1 MKSYFR
7 FLSRNKLYT
16 TIEVFG
22 MAIAIAFV
30 IFIGSFVIREYNT
43 DSKIKKQGNI
53 YIGHSER
60 LFFGSAT
67 IKEQLEGKFPEVEDM
82 CRMMNTH
89 IFGGLKMTFQ
99 AGDYTDRQKASI
111 VDENFFRFFPFPLE
125 SGTPESVLKGK
136 NSVVISRAFANKVF
150 GKEDPIG
157 KSIKIDVNGNTA
169 NLNITGIFSDFKNT
183 VFYSPEII
191 YRLDLVKELDSSLVG
206 NGNGSSVLFIKVA
219 NGTDIQSLE
228 DKMEEVVREEDFLY
242 VYGLLKDFLLTPFDK
257 ISYSAVEATAPF
269 EGLIDA
275 SFIKLFTAAGIF
287 LLLFAVL
294 NYISLTVAQ
303 TGFRA
308 KEMASRR
315 LLGTQQS
322 GIIARYI
329 SESFILTVISFAFAL
344 IFVKLISPHLSELI
358 GKEISPLKDMGWMEI
373 LFIILLLIVLSV
385 LSGIIP
391 ALLVSKYKPI
401 DVVRGNFARTSKM
414 TLGKILI
421 GFQSGV
427 AFITLGL
434 SAVMF
439 IQLKHMTEKPMG
451 YEKENRISIQNASKP
466 LDYHIEELKS
476 LACVEKVGWLQ
487 FEPMTLG
494 TSGTS
499 FKINGIDQ
507 KFDMYYGDQSAFE
520 ILGFKVLRK
529 NGEALNQCA
538 WLPESTMRAL
548 GLDYDCTQVNLDSG
562 GMFPVCG
569 IIEDYHK
576 GTANTQ
582 TRGGFLDIAWIKEME
597 KEEDFRILRT
607 LVVKVSGDENKA
619 EDDIKAFYKSKGF
632 SEDEIVVKTYN
643 KMISDLY
650 YSEQQDL
657 KLIAVFT
664 MLTLL
669 LTILAMFAMSTYY
682 ARQHSKEAALK
693 KVMGSSRLQLF
704 IETSSGFIKSVGISI
719 IIALPITWIAV
730 SKWLEGYSYRIDNP
744 VYVYIIAIMVM
755 LLIALL
761 SISWQMIK
769 LMNTN
774 PVKSLKAE

>member
-43 DSKIKKQGNI
+43 DSEIKKQGNI

-67 IKEQLEGKFPEVEDM
+67 IKEQLEGKFPEVEDI

-111 VDENFFRFFPFPLE
+111 VDENFFSFFPFPLE

-136 NSVVISRAFANKVF
+136 NSVVISRTFANKVF

-373 LFIILLLIVLSV
+373 LFIIVLLLVLSV

-391 ALLVSKYKPI
+391 ALLVSRYKPI
-401 DVVRGNFARTSKM
+401 DVVRGNFTRTSKM

-520 ILGFKVLRK
+520 ILGFKILRK

-597 KEEDFRILRT
+597 KEEDFRIMRT

-619 EDDIKAFYKSKGF
+619 ENDIKAFYKSKGF

>member
-16 TIEVFG
+16 TIEVSG

-30 IFIGSFVIREYNT
+30 VFIGSFVIREYNT
-43 DSKIKKQGNI
+43 DSEIKKQENI
-53 YIGHSER
+53 YVGHSER
-60 LFFGSAT
+60 LLFGSAT

-125 SGTPESVLKGK
+125 SVTSESVLKEK
-136 NSVVISRAFANKVF
+136 NSVVISRTFANKVF
-150 GKEDPIG
+150 GKENPIG

-183 VFYSPEII
+183 SFYSPEII
-191 YRLDLVKELDSSLVG
+191 YRIDLIKELDSSLVE

-219 NGTDIQSLE
+219 KGSYIQSLE
-228 DKMEEVVREEDFLY
+228 DNMEDVVRKEDYIY
-242 VYGLLKDFLLTPFDK
+242 VYGLFKDFLLTPFDK
-257 ISYSAVEATAPF
+257 ISSSTVETTSPF
-269 EGLIDA
+269 EGLMDA

-358 GKEISPLKDMGWMEI
+358 GKEISPLEDMGWMEI
-373 LFIILLLIVLSV
+373 LFIILLLVVLSV

-434 SAVMF
+434 AAVMF

-466 LDYHIEELKS
+466 SDYHIEELKS

-569 IIEDYHK
+569 ILEDYHK

-619 EDDIKAFYKSKGF
+619 ENDIKAFYKSKGF

-704 IETSSGFIKSVGISI
+704 VETSSGFIKSVGISI
-719 IIALPITWIAV
+719 VIALPITWIAV

-744 VYVYIIAIMVM
+744 AYVYIIAIIIM
-755 LLIALL
+755 LLVALL

-774 PVKSLKAE
+774 PVKSLKNE

>member
-30 IFIGSFVIREYNT
+30 VFIGSFVIREYST
-43 DSKIKKQGNI
+43 DSDIKKQGNI

-125 SGTPESVLKGK
+125 SGTPESVLKEK
-136 NSVVISRAFANKVF
+136 NSIVISRTFANKVF

-183 VFYSPEII
+183 IFYSPEII
-191 YRLDLVKELDSSLVG
+191 YRIDLVKDLDSSLVG
-206 NGNGSSVLFIKVA
+206 NGNGSTVLFIKA
-219 NGTDIQSLE
+219 AEGTDIQSLE
-228 DKMEEVVREEDFLY
+228 NKMEEVVRKEDFLY
-242 VYGLLKDFLLTPFDK
+242 VYGLYKDFLLTPFDK

-358 GKEISPLKDMGWMEI
+358 GKEISPLEDMGWMEI
-373 LFIILLLIVLSV
+373 LFIILLLVVLSV

-466 LDYHIEELKS
+466 SDYHIEELKS

-529 NGEALNQCA
+529 NGEPLNQCA

-548 GLDYDCTQVNLDSG
+548 GLNYDCTQVNLDSG

-569 IIEDYHK
+569 ILEDYHK

-582 TRGGFLDIAWIKEME
+582 TRGGFLNIAWIKEME

-607 LVVKVSGDENKA
+607 LVIKVSGDENKA
-619 EDDIKAFYKSKGF
+619 ENEIKAFYKSKGF

-744 VYVYIIAIMVM
+744 VYVYIIDAVIMIV
-755 LLIALL
+755 IALL

-774 PVKSLKAE
+774 PVKSLKNE

>member
-16 TIEVFG
+16 AIEVFG

-30 IFIGSFVIREYNT
+30 VFIGSFVIREYNT
-43 DSKIKKQGNI
+43 DSEIKKQGNI

-60 LFFGSAT
+60 LFFGCAT
-67 IKEQLEGKFPEVEDM
+67 IKEQLEGIFPEVEDM

-125 SGTPESVLKGK
+125 AGTPESVLKEK
-136 NSVVISRAFANKVF
+136 NSVVISRTFANKVF

-157 KSIKIDVNGNTA
+157 KSIKIDVNRNTA
-169 NLNITGIFSDFKNT
+169 NLNISGIFSDFKNT
-183 VFYSPEII
+183 IFYSPEII
-191 YRLDLVKELDSSLVG
+191 YRIDLVKDLDSSLAG
-206 NGNGSSVLFIKVA
+206 NGNGSTVLFIKA
-219 NGTDIQSLE
+219 ADGTDIQSLE
-228 DKMEEVVREEDFLY
+228 DKMENIVREEDFLY
-242 VYGLLKDFLLTPFDK
+242 VYGLFKDFLLTPFDK
-257 ISYSAVEATAPF
+257 ISSSTVETTSPF
-269 EGLIDA
+269 EGLMDA

-466 LDYHIEELKS
+466 LDYHIEKLKS

-494 TSGTS
+494 TSGIS

-576 GTANTQ
+576 GTANSER
-582 TRGGFLDIAWIKEME
+582 RGGFLNIAWIKEME

-619 EDDIKAFYKSKGF
+619 ENDIKAFYKSKGF

-719 IIALPITWIAV
+719 IIALPITWVAV

>member
-7 FLSRNKLYT
+7 FLTRNKLYT

-30 IFIGSFVIREYNT
+30 VFIGSFVIREYNT
-43 DSKIKKQGNI
+43 DSEIKKQGNI

-89 IFGGLKMTFQ
+89 IFGGLNMTLQ

-111 VDENFFRFFPFPLE
+111 VDENFFSFFPFSLE
-125 SGTPESVLKGK
+125 SGTPESVLKEK
-136 NSVVISRAFANKVF
+136 SSVVISRTFANKVF

-169 NLNITGIFSDFKNT
+169 NLNISGIFSDFKNT
-183 VFYSPEII
+183 TFYSPEII
-191 YRLDLVKELDSSLVG
+191 YRIDLVKDLDSSLVG
-206 NGNGSSVLFIKVA
+206 NGNGSSVLFIKIE
-219 NGTDIQSLE
+219 NGTDLQSLE
-228 DKMEEVVREEDFLY
+228 DKMEDVVRKEDFLY
-242 VYGLLKDFLLTPFDK
+242 VYGLFKDFLLTPFDK
-257 ISYSAVEATAPF
+257 ISSSIVETTAPF

-315 LLGTQQS
+315 LLGTQQA

-358 GKEISPLKDMGWMEI
+358 DKDIAPLKDMGWMEI
-373 LFIILLLIVLSV
+373 LFITLLLLLLSV

-401 DVVRGNFARTSKM
+401 DVVRGNFTRTSKM
-414 TLGKILI
+414 TLGKILV
-421 GFQSGV
+421 GFQSSV
-427 AFITLGL
+427 AFITLVM
-434 SAVMF
+434 ATVMF

-451 YEKENRISIQNASKP
+451 YIKDNRIRIMNASKTS
-466 LDYHIEELKS
+466 DYHIDELKS
-476 LACVEKVGWLQ
+476 LACVEKIGWLQ
-487 FEPMTLG
+487 FEPMTIG
-494 TSGTS
+494 TTGTS
-499 FKINGIDQ
+499 FKINGIEQ

-520 ILGFKVLRK
+520 ILGFKIMRK
-529 NGEALNQCA
+529 NGEPLNQCA

-548 GLDYDCTQVNLDSG
+548 GLDYDCTQINLDEGSII
-562 GMFPVCG
+562 PVCG
-569 IIEDYHK
+569 IIEDYYK
-576 GTANTQ
+576 GTANSER
-582 TRGGFLDIAWIKEME
+582 RGGFLNIAWIKEME

-619 EDDIKAFYKSKGF
+619 ADEIKAFYKEKGF
-632 SEDEIVVKTYN
+632 SEDEIIVNTYN
-643 KMISDLY
+643 EMISLHYD
-650 YSEQQDL
+650 SENKNL
-657 KLIAVFT
+657 KLITIFT
-664 MLTLL
+664 LLTLL

-693 KVMGSSRLQLF
+693 KVMGSGRLQLF
-704 IETSSGFIKSVGISI
+704 IETSSEFIKSVGISI
-719 IIALPITWIAV
+719 IIALPIAWIAV
-730 SKWLEGYSYRIDNP
+730 SKWLEGYSYRINNP
-744 VYVYIIAIMVM
+744 VYVYILDAVIMIV
-755 LLIALL
+755 IALL

-774 PVKSLKAE
+774 PIKSLKSE

>member
-16 TIEVFG
+16 AIEVFG

-30 IFIGSFVIREYNT
+30 VFIGSFVIREYNT
-43 DSKIKKQGNI
+43 DSEIKKQGNI

-60 LFFGSAT
+60 LFFGCAT
-67 IKEQLEGKFPEVEDM
+67 IKEQFEGKFPEVEDM

-125 SGTPESVLKGK
+125 AGTPESVLKEK
-136 NSVVISRAFANKVF
+136 NSVVISRTFANKVF

-157 KSIKIDVNGNTA
+157 KSIKIDVNRNTA
-169 NLNITGIFSDFKNT
+169 NLNISGIFSDFKNT
-183 VFYSPEII
+183 IFYSPEII
-191 YRLDLVKELDSSLVG
+191 YRIDLVKDLDSSLAG
-206 NGNGSSVLFIKVA
+206 NGNGSTVLFIKA
-219 NGTDIQSLE
+219 ADGTDIQSLE
-228 DKMEEVVREEDFLY
+228 DKMENIVREEDFLY
-242 VYGLLKDFLLTPFDK
+242 VYGLFKDFLLTPFDK
-257 ISYSAVEATAPF
+257 ISSSTVETTSPF
-269 EGLIDA
+269 EGLMDA

-466 LDYHIEELKS
+466 LDYHIEKLKS

-494 TSGTS
+494 TSGIS

-576 GTANTQ
+576 GTANSER
-582 TRGGFLDIAWIKEME
+582 RGGFLNIAWIKEME

-619 EDDIKAFYKSKGF
+619 ENDIKAFYKSKGF

-719 IIALPITWIAV
+719 IIALPITWVAV

>member
-7 FLSRNKLYT
+7 FLTRNKLYT

-30 IFIGSFVIREYNT
+30 VFIGSFVIREYNT
-43 DSKIKKQGNI
+43 DSEIKKQGNI

-99 AGDYTDRQKASI
+99 ASDYTDRQKASI

-125 SGTPESVLKGK
+125 SGTPESVLKEK
-136 NSVVISRAFANKVF
+136 NSVVISRTFANKVF

-157 KSIKIDVNGNTA
+157 KSVKIEVNGNTA

-183 VFYSPEII
+183 TFYSPEII
-191 YRLDLVKELDSSLVG
+191 YRIDLVKDLDSSLVG
-206 NGNGSSVLFIKVA
+206 NGNGSTVLFIKA
-219 NGTDIQSLE
+219 AEGTDIQSLE
-228 DKMEEVVREEDFLY
+228 DKMEDVVRKEDFLY

-257 ISYSAVEATAPF
+257 ISSSIVETTAPF
-269 EGLIDA
+269 EGLMDA

-315 LLGTQQS
+315 LLGTQQA

-358 GKEISPLKDMGWMEI
+358 DKDIAPLKDMGWMEI
-373 LFIILLLIVLSV
+373 LFITLLLLLLSV

-401 DVVRGNFARTSKM
+401 DVVRGNFTRTSKM
-414 TLGKILI
+414 TLGKILV
-421 GFQSGV
+421 GFQSSV
-427 AFITLGL
+427 AFITLVM
-434 SAVMF
+434 ATVMF

-451 YEKENRISIQNASKP
+451 YIKDNRIRIMNASKTS
-466 LDYHIEELKS
+466 DYHIDELKS
-476 LACVEKVGWLQ
+476 LACVEKIGWLQ
-487 FEPMTLG
+487 FEPMTIG
-494 TSGTS
+494 TTGTS
-499 FKINGIDQ
+499 FKINGIEQ

-520 ILGFKVLRK
+520 ILGFKIMRK
-529 NGEALNQCA
+529 NGEQLNQCA

-548 GLDYDCTQVNLDSG
+548 GLDYDCTQINLDEGSII
-562 GMFPVCG
+562 PVCG
-569 IIEDYHK
+569 IIEDYYK
-576 GTANTQ
+576 GTANSER
-582 TRGGFLDIAWIKEME
+582 RGGFLNIAWIKEME

-619 EDDIKAFYKSKGF
+619 ADEIKAFYKEKGF
-632 SEDEIVVKTYN
+632 SEDEIIVNTYN
-643 KMISDLY
+643 EMISLHYD
-650 YSEQQDL
+650 SENKNL
-657 KLIAVFT
+657 KLITIFT
-664 MLTLL
+664 LLTLL

-693 KVMGSSRLQLF
+693 KVMGSGRLQLF

-719 IIALPITWIAV
+719 IIALPIAWIAV

-744 VYVYIIAIMVM
+744 IYVYIIAIIVM

-774 PVKSLKAE
+774 PVKSLKSE

>member
-16 TIEVFG
+16 AIEVFG

-30 IFIGSFVIREYNT
+30 VFIGSFVIREYNT
-43 DSKIKKQGNI
+43 DSEIKKQGNI

-60 LFFGSAT
+60 LFFGCAT

-125 SGTPESVLKGK
+125 AGTPESVLKEK
-136 NSVVISRAFANKVF
+136 NSVVISRTFANKVF

-157 KSIKIDVNGNTA
+157 KSIKIDVNRNTA
-169 NLNITGIFSDFKNT
+169 NLNISGIFSDFKNT
-183 VFYSPEII
+183 IFYSPEII
-191 YRLDLVKELDSSLVG
+191 YRIDLVKDLDSSLAG
-206 NGNGSSVLFIKVA
+206 NGNGSTVLFIKA
-219 NGTDIQSLE
+219 ADGTDIQSLE
-228 DKMEEVVREEDFLY
+228 DKMENIVREEDFLY
-242 VYGLLKDFLLTPFDK
+242 VYGLFKDFLLTPFDK
-257 ISYSAVEATAPF
+257 ISSSTVETTSPF
-269 EGLIDA
+269 EGLMDA

-344 IFVKLISPHLSELI
+344 IFVKLISPHLSKLI

-466 LDYHIEELKS
+466 LDYHIEKLKS

-576 GTANTQ
+576 GTANSER
-582 TRGGFLDIAWIKEME
+582 RGGFLNIAWIKEME

-619 EDDIKAFYKSKGF
+619 ENDIKAFYKSKGF

-719 IIALPITWIAV
+719 IIALPITWVAV

>member
-30 IFIGSFVIREYNT
+30 VFIGSFVIREYNT
-43 DSKIKKQGNI
+43 DSDIKKQGNI

-125 SGTPESVLKGK
+125 AGTPESVLKEK
-136 NSVVISRAFANKVF
+136 NSIVISRTFANKVF

-183 VFYSPEII
+183 IFYSPEII
-191 YRLDLVKELDSSLVG
+191 YRIDLVKDLDSSLVG
-206 NGNGSSVLFIKVA
+206 NGNGSTVLFIKA
-219 NGTDIQSLE
+219 AEGTDIQSLE
-228 DKMEEVVREEDFLY
+228 NKMEEVVRKEDFLY
-242 VYGLLKDFLLTPFDK
+242 VYGLYKDFLLTPFDK

-358 GKEISPLKDMGWMEI
+358 GKEISPLEDMGWMEI
-373 LFIILLLIVLSV
+373 LFIILLLVVLSV

-466 LDYHIEELKS
+466 SDYHIEELKS

-548 GLDYDCTQVNLDSG
+548 GLNYDCTQVNLDSG

-569 IIEDYHK
+569 ILEDYHK

-582 TRGGFLDIAWIKEME
+582 TRGGFLNIAWIKEME

-619 EDDIKAFYKSKGF
+619 ENEIKAFYKSKGF

-719 IIALPITWIAV
+719 IIALPVTWIAV

-744 VYVYIIAIMVM
+744 VYIYIIDAVIMIV
-755 LLIALL
+755 IALL
-761 SISWQMIK
+761 SISWQMVK

-774 PVKSLKAE
+774 PVKSLKNE

>member
-30 IFIGSFVIREYNT
+30 VFIGSFVIREYNT
-43 DSKIKKQGNI
+43 DSEIKKQGNI

-99 AGDYTDRQKASI
+99 ASDYTDRQKASI

-125 SGTPESVLKGK
+125 SGTPESVLKEK
-136 NSVVISRAFANKVF
+136 NSVVISRTFANKVF

-157 KSIKIDVNGNTA
+157 KSVKIEVNGNTA

-183 VFYSPEII
+183 TFYSPEII
-191 YRLDLVKELDSSLVG
+191 YRIDLVKDLDSSLVG
-206 NGNGSSVLFIKVA
+206 NGNGSTVLFIKA
-219 NGTDIQSLE
+219 AEGTDIQSLE
-228 DKMEEVVREEDFLY
+228 DKMEDVVRKEDFLY

-257 ISYSAVEATAPF
+257 ISSSIVETTAPF
-269 EGLIDA
+269 EGLMDA

-315 LLGTQQS
+315 LLGTQLA

-358 GKEISPLKDMGWMEI
+358 DKDIAPLKDMGWMEI
-373 LFIILLLIVLSV
+373 LFITLLLLLLSV

-401 DVVRGNFARTSKM
+401 DVVRGNFTRTSKM
-414 TLGKILI
+414 TLGKILV
-421 GFQSGV
+421 GFQSSV
-427 AFITLGL
+427 AFITLVM
-434 SAVMF
+434 ATVMF

-451 YEKENRISIQNASKP
+451 YIKDNRIRIMNASKTS
-466 LDYHIEELKS
+466 DYHIDELKS
-476 LACVEKVGWLQ
+476 LACVEKIGWLQ
-487 FEPMTLG
+487 FEPMTIG
-494 TSGTS
+494 TTGTS
-499 FKINGIDQ
+499 FKINGIEQ

-520 ILGFKVLRK
+520 ILGFKIMRK
-529 NGEALNQCA
+529 NGEQLNQCA

-548 GLDYDCTQVNLDSG
+548 GLDYDCTQINLDEGSII
-562 GMFPVCG
+562 PVCG
-569 IIEDYHK
+569 IIEDYYK
-576 GTANTQ
+576 GTANSER
-582 TRGGFLDIAWIKEME
+582 RGGFLNIAWIKEME

-619 EDDIKAFYKSKGF
+619 ADEIKAFYKEKGF
-632 SEDEIVVKTYN
+632 SEDEIIVNTYN
-643 KMISDLY
+643 EMISLHYD
-650 YSEQQDL
+650 SENKNL
-657 KLIAVFT
+657 KLITIFT
-664 MLTLL
+664 LLTLL

-693 KVMGSSRLQLF
+693 KVMGSGRLQLF

-719 IIALPITWIAV
+719 IIALPIAWIAV

-744 VYVYIIAIMVM
+744 IYVYIIAIIVM

-774 PVKSLKAE
+774 PVKSLKSE

>member
-30 IFIGSFVIREYNT
+30 VFIGSFVIREYNT
-43 DSKIKKQGNI
+43 DSEIKKQGNI

-157 KSIKIDVNGNTA
+157 KSVKIEVNGNTA

-373 LFIILLLIVLSV
+373 LFIILLLVVLSV

-466 LDYHIEELKS
+466 SDYHIEELKS

-507 KFDMYYGDQSAFE
+507 KFDMYYGDQSAFD

-719 IIALPITWIAV
+719 IIALPITWVAV

>member
-30 IFIGSFVIREYNT
+30 VFIGSFVIREYNT
-43 DSKIKKQGNI
+43 DSDIKKQGNI

-125 SGTPESVLKGK
+125 AGTPESVLKEK
-136 NSVVISRAFANKVF
+136 NSIVISRTFANKVF

-183 VFYSPEII
+183 IFYSPEII
-191 YRLDLVKELDSSLVG
+191 YRIDLVKDLDSSLVG
-206 NGNGSSVLFIKVA
+206 NGNGSTVLFIKA
-219 NGTDIQSLE
+219 AEGTDIQSLE
-228 DKMEEVVREEDFLY
+228 NKMEEVVRKEDFLY
-242 VYGLLKDFLLTPFDK
+242 VYGLYKDFLLTPFDK

-358 GKEISPLKDMGWMEI
+358 GKEISPLEDMGWMEI
-373 LFIILLLIVLSV
+373 LFIILLLVVLSV

-466 LDYHIEELKS
+466 SDYHIEELKS

-548 GLDYDCTQVNLDSG
+548 GLNYDCTQVNLDSG

-569 IIEDYHK
+569 ILEDYHK

-582 TRGGFLDIAWIKEME
+582 TRGGFLNIAWIKEME

-619 EDDIKAFYKSKGF
+619 ENEIKAFYKNKGF

-719 IIALPITWIAV
+719 IIALPVTWIAV

-744 VYVYIIAIMVM
+744 VYVYIIDAVIMIV
-755 LLIALL
+755 IALL

-774 PVKSLKAE
+774 PVKSLKNE

>member
-7 FLSRNKLYT
+7 FLTRNKLYT

-30 IFIGSFVIREYNT
+30 VFIGSFVIREYNT
-43 DSKIKKQGNI
+43 DSEIKKQGNI

-99 AGDYTDRQKASI
+99 ASDYTDRQKASI

-125 SGTPESVLKGK
+125 SGRPESVLKEK
-136 NSVVISRAFANKVF
+136 NSVVISRTFANKVF

-157 KSIKIDVNGNTA
+157 KSVKIEVNGNTA

-183 VFYSPEII
+183 TFYSPEII
-191 YRLDLVKELDSSLVG
+191 YRIDLVKDLDSSLVG
-206 NGNGSSVLFIKVA
+206 NGNGSTVLFIKA
-219 NGTDIQSLE
+219 AEGTDIQSLE
-228 DKMEEVVREEDFLY
+228 DKMEDVVRKEDFLY

-257 ISYSAVEATAPF
+257 ISSSIVETTAPF
-269 EGLIDA
+269 EGLMDA

-315 LLGTQQS
+315 LLGTQQA

-358 GKEISPLKDMGWMEI
+358 DKDIAPLKDMGWIEI
-373 LFIILLLIVLSV
+373 LFITLLLLLLSV

-401 DVVRGNFARTSKM
+401 DVVRGNFTRTSKM
-414 TLGKILI
+414 TLGKILV
-421 GFQSGV
+421 GFQSSV
-427 AFITLGL
+427 AFITLVM
-434 SAVMF
+434 ATVMF

-451 YEKENRISIQNASKP
+451 YIKDNRIRIMNASKTS
-466 LDYHIEELKS
+466 DYHIDELKS
-476 LACVEKVGWLQ
+476 LACVEKIGWLQ
-487 FEPMTLG
+487 FEPMTIG
-494 TSGTS
+494 TTGTS
-499 FKINGIDQ
+499 FKINGIEQ

-520 ILGFKVLRK
+520 ILGFKIMRK
-529 NGEALNQCA
+529 NGEPLNQCA

-548 GLDYDCTQVNLDSG
+548 GLDYDCTQINLDEGSII
-562 GMFPVCG
+562 PVCG
-569 IIEDYHK
+569 IIEDYYK
-576 GTANTQ
+576 GTANSER
-582 TRGGFLDIAWIKEME
+582 RGGFLNIAWIKEME

-619 EDDIKAFYKSKGF
+619 ADEIKAFYKEKGF
-632 SEDEIVVKTYN
+632 SEDEIIVNTYN
-643 KMISDLY
+643 EMISLHYD
-650 YSEQQDL
+650 SENKNL
-657 KLIAVFT
+657 KLITIFT
-664 MLTLL
+664 LLTLL

-693 KVMGSSRLQLF
+693 KVMGSGRLQLF

-719 IIALPITWIAV
+719 IIALPIAWIAV

-744 VYVYIIAIMVM
+744 IYVYIIAIIVM

-774 PVKSLKAE
+774 PVKSLKSE

>member
-16 TIEVFG
+16 AIEVFG

-30 IFIGSFVIREYNT
+30 VFIGSFVIREYNT
-43 DSKIKKQGNI
+43 DSEIKKRGNI

-60 LFFGSAT
+60 LLFGSAT

-82 CRMMNTH
+82 CRMLNTH

-125 SGTPESVLKGK
+125 SGTPESVLKEK
-136 NSVVISRAFANKVF
+136 NSVVVSRTFANKVF

-183 VFYSPEII
+183 TFYSPEII
-191 YRLDLVKELDSSLVG
+191 YRIDLVKDLDSSLVG
-206 NGNGSSVLFIKVA
+206 NGNGSTVLFIKA
-219 NGTDIQSLE
+219 AEGTDIQSLE
-228 DKMEEVVREEDFLY
+228 DKMEDVVRKEDFLY

-257 ISYSAVEATAPF
+257 ISSSIVETTAPF
-269 EGLIDA
+269 EGLMDA

-315 LLGTQQS
+315 LLGTQQA

-358 GKEISPLKDMGWMEI
+358 DKDIAPLKDMGWMEI
-373 LFIILLLIVLSV
+373 LFITLLLLLLSV

-391 ALLVSKYKPI
+391 ALIVSKYKPI
-401 DVVRGNFARTSKM
+401 DVVRGNFTRTSKM
-414 TLGKILI
+414 TLGKILV
-421 GFQSGV
+421 GFQSSV
-427 AFITLGL
+427 AFITLVM
-434 SAVMF
+434 ATVMF

-451 YEKENRISIQNASKP
+451 YIKDNRIRIMNASKTS
-466 LDYHIEELKS
+466 DYHIDELKS
-476 LACVEKVGWLQ
+476 LACVEKIGWLQ
-487 FEPMTLG
+487 FEPMTIG
-494 TSGTS
+494 TTGTS
-499 FKINGIDQ
+499 FKINGIEQ

-520 ILGFKVLRK
+520 ILGFKIMRK
-529 NGEALNQCA
+529 NGEPLNQCA

-548 GLDYDCTQVNLDSG
+548 GLDYDCTQINLDEGSII
-562 GMFPVCG
+562 PVCG
-569 IIEDYHK
+569 IIEDYYK
-576 GTANTQ
+576 GTANSER
-582 TRGGFLDIAWIKEME
+582 RGGFLNIAWIKEME

-619 EDDIKAFYKSKGF
+619 ADEIKAFYKEKGF
-632 SEDEIVVKTYN
+632 SEDEIIVNTYN
-643 KMISDLY
+643 EMISLHYD
-650 YSEQQDL
+650 SENKKL
-657 KLIAVFT
+657 KLITIFT
-664 MLTLL
+664 LLTLL

-693 KVMGSSRLQLF
+693 KVMGSGRLQLF

-719 IIALPITWIAV
+719 IIALPIAWIAV

-744 VYVYIIAIMVM
+744 IYVYIIAIIVM

-774 PVKSLKAE
+774 PVKSLKTE

>member
-1 MKSYFR
+1 
-7 FLSRNKLYT
+7 
-16 TIEVFG
+16 
-22 MAIAIAFV
+22 
-30 IFIGSFVIREYNT
+30 
-43 DSKIKKQGNI
+43 
-53 YIGHSER
+53 
-60 LFFGSAT
+60 
-67 IKEQLEGKFPEVEDM
+67 
-82 CRMMNTH
+82 
-89 IFGGLKMTFQ
+89 MTFQ
-99 AGDYTDRQKASI
+99 ASDYTDRQKASI

-125 SGTPESVLKGK
+125 SGTPESVLKER
-136 NSVVISRAFANKVF
+136 NSVVISRTFANKVF

-157 KSIKIDVNGNTA
+157 KSVKIEVNGNTA

-183 VFYSPEII
+183 TFYSPEII
-191 YRLDLVKELDSSLVG
+191 YRIDLVKDLDSSLVG
-206 NGNGSSVLFIKVA
+206 NGNGSTVLFIKA
-219 NGTDIQSLE
+219 AEGTDIQSLE
-228 DKMEEVVREEDFLY
+228 DKMEDVVRKEDFLY

-257 ISYSAVEATAPF
+257 ISSSIVETTAPF
-269 EGLIDA
+269 EGLMDA

-315 LLGTQQS
+315 LLGTQQA

-358 GKEISPLKDMGWMEI
+358 DKDIAPLKDMGWMEI
-373 LFIILLLIVLSV
+373 LFIILLLLILSV

-414 TLGKILI
+414 TLGKILV
-421 GFQSGV
+421 GFQSSV
-427 AFITLGL
+427 AFITLVM
-434 SAVMF
+434 ATVMF

-451 YEKENRISIQNASKP
+451 YIKDNRIRIMNASKTS
-466 LDYHIEELKS
+466 DYHIDELKS
-476 LACVEKVGWLQ
+476 LACVEKIGWLQ
-487 FEPMTLG
+487 FEPMTIG
-494 TSGTS
+494 TTGTS
-499 FKINGIDQ
+499 FKINGIEQ

-520 ILGFKVLRK
+520 ILGFKIMRK
-529 NGEALNQCA
+529 NGEPLNQCA

-548 GLDYDCTQVNLDSG
+548 GLDYDCTQINLDEGSII
-562 GMFPVCG
+562 PVCG
-569 IIEDYHK
+569 IIEDYYK
-576 GTANTQ
+576 GTASSER
-582 TRGGFLDIAWIKEME
+582 RGGFLNIAWIKEME

-619 EDDIKAFYKSKGF
+619 ADEIKAFYKEKGF
-632 SEDEIVVKTYN
+632 SEDEIIVNTYN
-643 KMISDLY
+643 EMISLHYD
-650 YSEQQDL
+650 SENKNL
-657 KLIAVFT
+657 KLITIFT
-664 MLTLL
+664 LLTLL

-693 KVMGSSRLQLF
+693 KVMGSGRLQLF

-719 IIALPITWIAV
+719 IIALPIAWIAV

-744 VYVYIIAIMVM
+744 IYVYIIAIIVM

-774 PVKSLKAE
+774 PVKSLKSE

>member
-16 TIEVFG
+16 AIEVFG

-30 IFIGSFVIREYNT
+30 VFIGSFVIREYNT
-43 DSKIKKQGNI
+43 DSEIKKQGNI

-60 LFFGSAT
+60 LFFGCAT

-125 SGTPESVLKGK
+125 AGTPESVLKEK
-136 NSVVISRAFANKVF
+136 NSVVISRTFANKVF

-157 KSIKIDVNGNTA
+157 KSIKIDVNRNTA
-169 NLNITGIFSDFKNT
+169 NLNISGIFSDFKNT
-183 VFYSPEII
+183 IFYSPEII
-191 YRLDLVKELDSSLVG
+191 YRIDLVKDLDSSLAG
-206 NGNGSSVLFIKVA
+206 NGNGSTVLFIKA
-219 NGTDIQSLE
+219 AYGTDIQSLE
-228 DKMEEVVREEDFLY
+228 DKMENIVREEDFLY
-242 VYGLLKDFLLTPFDK
+242 VYGLFKDFLLTPFDK
-257 ISYSAVEATAPF
+257 ISSSTVETTSPF
-269 EGLIDA
+269 EGLMDA

-344 IFVKLISPHLSELI
+344 IFVKLISPHLSKLI

-466 LDYHIEELKS
+466 LDYHIEKLKS

-576 GTANTQ
+576 GTANSER
-582 TRGGFLDIAWIKEME
+582 RGGFLNIAWIKEME

-619 EDDIKAFYKSKGF
+619 ENDIKAFYKSKGF

-719 IIALPITWIAV
+719 IIALPITWVAV

>member
-30 IFIGSFVIREYNT
+30 VFIGSFVIREYNT
-43 DSKIKKQGNI
+43 DSDIKKQGNI

-82 CRMMNTH
+82 CRMINTH

-125 SGTPESVLKGK
+125 AGTPESVLKEK
-136 NSVVISRAFANKVF
+136 NSVVISRTFANKVF

-183 VFYSPEII
+183 IFYSPEII
-191 YRLDLVKELDSSLVG
+191 YRIDLIKDLENSLLG
-206 NGNGSSVLFIKVA
+206 NGNGSTVLFIKLSKEA
-219 NGTDIQSLE
+219 DIQLLE
-228 DKMEEVVREEDFLY
+228 EKMENIIKKEDFIY
-242 VYGLLKDFLLTPFDK
+242 VYGLFKNFYLTPFDK
-257 ISYSAVEATAPF
+257 ISSIAVETIAPF
-269 EGLIDA
+269 ENIIDTD
-275 SFIKLFTAAGIF
+275 FIKLFTAAGIF

-315 LLGTQQS
+315 LLGTQKS
-322 GIIARYI
+322 GVIIRYI
-329 SESFILTVISFAFAL
+329 SESFILTVISFAFA
-344 IFVKLISPHLSELI
+344 IIIIKPISSYLSEVI
-358 GKEISPLKDMGWMEI
+358 GKEISPLNDIGWMEI
-373 LFIILLLIVLSV
+373 LFIVTLLLLLSA

-391 ALLVSKYKPI
+391 ALLISRYKPI
-401 DVVRGNFARTSKM
+401 DVVRGNFTRTSKM

-421 GFQSGV
+421 GFQSGI
-427 AFITLGL
+427 AFITLVL
-434 SAVMF
+434 ATVMF

-451 YEKENRISIQNASKP
+451 YEKENRISIQNAGKP
-466 LDYHIEELKS
+466 SDYHIEELKL

-487 FEPMTLG
+487 FEPMTIWTTG
-494 TSGTS
+494 TT
-499 FKINGIDQ
+499 FKINGIEQ
-507 KFDMYYGDQSAFE
+507 KFDMFYGDQTAFE

-529 NGEALNQCA
+529 NREPINQSV

-548 GLDYDCTQVNLDSG
+548 GLDYDCTQINTDDG
-562 GMFPVCG
+562 NMFPVCG
-569 IIEDYHK
+569 IIKDYNT
-576 GTANTQ
+576 GTAVTKTKEN
-582 TRGGFLDIAWIKEME
+582 FMNIAYIKEME
-597 KEEDFRILRT
+597 KEEDFRFLRI
-607 LVVKVSGDENKA
+607 LVVKVLGDENKA
-619 EDDIKAFYKSKGF
+619 VNEIKAFYKDKGF
-632 SEDEIVVKTYN
+632 SEDEIRVNTYN
-643 KMISDLY
+643 EMVNMHYD
-650 YSEQQDL
+650 SENKNL
-657 KLIAVFT
+657 KLIAIFT
-664 MLTLL
+664 FLTLM
-669 LTILAMFAMSTYY
+669 LTILAMFSMSTYY

-719 IIALPITWIAV
+719 IIALPVTWIAV

-744 VYVYIIAIMVM
+744 VYVYIIDAVIMIV
-755 LLIALL
+755 IALL

-774 PVKSLKAE
+774 PVKSLKNE